1 MRPIRP
7 NPTNPTILTI
17 STISTIKTIKT
28 MKRTCLL
35 PLLAALAAAAAS
47 AHASSGQHYVGDAL
61 LVDLAA
67 EPIKDQRQ
75 SSTAPDLG
83 YAGCLT
89 EGYGDCAWFYD
100 PAHADA
106 TWKLFEEAGAH
117 VLKQWDS
124 VMTWQRG
131 LHESKAGNPNPKWCF
146 DFWKKHGVKV
156 LLTLEHHGVFEDAA
170 CTKTTDDLETVK
182 RTILDY
188 VRWIVKNGYQ
198 DVVGGFELGNEPY
211 WGSDPEGYAA
221 RWVAIVPEIRRI
233 FPEAKIGM
241 PLAEYRAGDPD
252 IAAVRARA
260 TGLEW
265 VQGGGEFSFS
275 KLNQWS
281 GRFIVAMK
289 PVLDDITHVIY
300 HFYGADRAYG
310 CSQSGFNRIHNFAKV
325 FPEIADKRVWIT
337 EWRERADE
345 DLRCH
350 QRFFSTL
357 WKGHY
362 MLGVLMQPE
371 IEGISLHNLATLA
384 GGLYVTTAK
393 GTWCVQRGP
402 DDREYPYVGDSKEP
416 VMEVGPAGP
425 VFRLYTEALLSHP
438 LVVEH
443 VVPGGKPG
451 EIVHGKGT
459 HGQWHGIWGGTMFY
473 ETGLRAQKAADAG
486 TPPDQWPAI
495 DSMWE
500 CVVALNAKRDSAALL
515 MVNTHPYEDVIP
527 VTVTNGTSFAGEA
540 VVRSASVEKANLFQ
554 CQVPGTPRLWSES
567 VSRENVDGK
576 TSFSVRLPPYSVQT
590 VVVGVKK

>member
-1 MRPIRP
+1 
-7 NPTNPTILTI
+7 
-17 STISTIKTIKT
+17 

-83 YAGCLT
+83 YAGALT

-156 LLTLEHHGVFEDAA
+156 LLTLEHRKVFEDAA

-221 RWVAIVPEIRRI
+221 RWVAIVPEIKKI

-241 PLAEYRAGDPD
+241 PLAEYRPNDPD

-260 TGLEW
+260 TGLDW

-310 CSQSGFNRIHNFAKV
+310 CSQSGYNRIHNFAKV

-371 IEGISLHNLATLA
+371 IDGISLHNLATLS
-384 GGLYVTTAK
+384 GGLYVTTDK
-393 GTWCVQRGP
+393 GTWCVQRGAN
-402 DDREYPYVGDSKEP
+402 DREYPYVGDSKDP

-425 VFRLYTEALLSHP
+425 VFRLFTEALMDHP
-438 LVVEH
+438 IVIEH
-443 VVPGGKPG
+443 VVPGGQPG

-459 HGQWHGIWGGTMFY
+459 HGQWHGIWGGTLFY
-473 ETGLRAQKAADAG
+473 ESGLRAQKAADAG

-495 DSMWE
+495 DSLWE
-500 CVVALNAKRDSAALL
+500 CVVALSANRDSAALL
-515 MVNTHPYEDVIP
+515 LVNSHPYEDEIP
-527 VTVTNGTSFAGEA
+527 VTLVNGTSFAGEA
-540 VVRSASVEKANLFQ
+540 VIRSASVEKAHLFE
-554 CQVPGTPRLWSES
+554 CQVPGTPHLWTES
-567 VSRENVDGK
+567 VTKENVAGK
-576 TSFSVRLPPYSVQT
+576 TSFTVRLPPYSIQT

>member
-1 MRPIRP
+1 MRLASA
-7 NPTNPTILTI
+7 T
-17 STISTIKTIKT
+17 
-28 MKRTCLL
+28 LL
-35 PLLAALAAAAAS
+35 AAALAAAAAS

-170 CTKTTDDLETVK
+170 CTRKTADLETVK

-221 RWVAIVPEIRRI
+221 RWIAIVPGIKEI
-233 FPEAKIGM
+233 FPEAKIGI
-241 PLAEYRAGDPD
+241 PLAEYRPNDPD

-275 KLNQWS
+275 RLNQWS

-371 IEGISLHNLATLA
+371 IEGISLHNLATLS

-451 EIVHGKGT
+451 EIVHGKGKS
-459 HGQWHGIWGGTMFY
+459 GQWHGIWGGTMFY

-495 DSMWE
+495 DSLWE

-554 CQVPGTPRLWSES
+554 CQVPGTPRLWTES

-576 TSFSVRLPPYSVQT
+576 TSFSVRLPPYSIQT

>member
-1 MRPIRP
+1 
-7 NPTNPTILTI
+7 
-17 STISTIKTIKT
+17 
-28 MKRTCLL
+28 MKRSALL
-35 PLLAALAAAAAS
+35 PLLAAVAAAS
-47 AHASSGQHYVGDAL
+47 APARAASAEPAAEPYGRHLVTNAL
-61 LVDLAA
+61 VVDLADA
-67 EPIKDQRQ
+67 PVKDQRQ

-83 YAGCLT
+83 YAGALT

-106 TWKLFEEAGAH
+106 TWKLFREAGAH

-124 VMTWQRG
+124 VMTWQKG

-156 LLTLEHHGVFEDAA
+156 LLTLEHHKVFEDAA
-170 CTKTTDDLETVK
+170 CTKKTDDLETVK

-188 VRWIVKNGYQ
+188 VRWIVDNGYQ

-221 RWVAIVPEIRRI
+221 RWVAIVPEIKRI

-260 TGLEW
+260 TGLDW

-310 CSQSGFNRIHNFAKV
+310 CSQSGYNRIHNFAKV

-371 IEGISLHNLATLA
+371 IDGISLHNLATLS
-384 GGLYVTTAK
+384 GGLYVTTDK
-393 GTWCVQRGP
+393 GTWCVQRGAN
-402 DDREYPYVGDSKEP
+402 DREYPYVGASKDP

-425 VFRLYTEALLSHP
+425 VFRLFTEALHFHP

-443 VVPGGKPG
+443 VVARRNRPRQGNARAVARHLGRHALLRIRPARAEGGRRRDAAGPVAGDRLPVGVRRRPEREPRLRGASPG
-451 EIVHGKGT
+451 
-459 HGQWHGIWGGTMFY
+459 QLAS
-473 ETGLRAQKAADAG
+473 LRG
-486 TPPDQWPAI
+486 
-495 DSMWE
+495 
-500 CVVALNAKRDSAALL
+500 RDSGDARERDVVRGRGGDPLGVRREGAPLRMPGSGHAAPLDRIG
-515 MVNTHPYEDVIP
+515 HEGERRGEDVVHRP
-527 VTVTNGTSFAGEA
+527 APAVQHPDGRRGSEELTTNS
-540 VVRSASVEKANLFQ
+540 
-554 CQVPGTPRLWSES
+554 
-567 VSRENVDGK
+567 
-576 TSFSVRLPPYSVQT
+576 
-590 VVVGVKK
+590 

>member
-1 MRPIRP
+1 
-7 NPTNPTILTI
+7 
-17 STISTIKTIKT
+17 
-28 MKRTCLL
+28 MKRIRLL
-35 PLLAALAAAAAS
+35 TLLAALAAAAAS

-170 CTKTTDDLETVK
+170 CTRKTADLETVK

-221 RWVAIVPEIRRI
+221 RWVAIVPEIKRI

-241 PLAEYRAGDPD
+241 PLAEYRPNDPD

-362 MLGVLMQPE
+362 RLGVLMQPE
-371 IEGISLHNLATLA
+371 IEGISLHNLATLS

-495 DSMWE
+495 DSLWE

-554 CQVPGTPRLWSES
+554 CQVPGTPRLWTES

-576 TSFSVRLPPYSVQT
+576 TSFSVRLPPYSIQT

>member
-1 MRPIRP
+1 
-7 NPTNPTILTI
+7 
-17 STISTIKTIKT
+17 
-28 MKRTCLL
+28 MKRSALL
-35 PLLAALAAAAAS
+35 PLLAAVAAAS
-47 AHASSGQHYVGDAL
+47 ASARADSAAPADPPYGKHFVTNAL
-61 LVDLAA
+61 VVDLAGA
-67 EPIKDQRQ
+67 PVKDQRQ

-83 YAGCLT
+83 YAGALT

-106 TWKLFEEAGAH
+106 TWKPFREAGAH

-170 CTKTTDDLETVK
+170 CTRKTADLETVK

-221 RWVAIVPEIRRI
+221 RWVAIVPEIKKI
-233 FPEAKIGM
+233 FPEAKIGI
-241 PLAEYRAGDPD
+241 PLAEYRPNDPD

-275 KLNQWS
+275 RLNQWS

-371 IEGISLHNLATLA
+371 IEGISLHNLATLS

-451 EIVHGKGT
+451 EIVHGKGKS
-459 HGQWHGIWGGTMFY
+459 GQWHGIWGGTMFY
-473 ETGLRAQKAADAG
+473 ETGLRAQKPSRRRASSSARSRARRATG
-486 TPPDQWPAI
+486 PNRFLARTSTGRRPSPSGCRRIA
-495 DSMWE
+495 SRRSSWE
-500 CVVALNAKRDSAALL
+500 GRRERTANNEELT
-515 MVNTHPYEDVIP
+515 VNNEQRT
-527 VTVTNGTSFAGEA
+527 TKG
-540 VVRSASVEKANLFQ
+540 
-554 CQVPGTPRLWSES
+554 
-567 VSRENVDGK
+567 
-576 TSFSVRLPPYSVQT
+576 
-590 VVVGVKK
+590 

>member
-1 MRPIRP
+1 
-7 NPTNPTILTI
+7 
-17 STISTIKTIKT
+17 
-28 MKRTCLL
+28 MKRIRLL
-35 PLLAALAAAAAS
+35 TLLAALAAAAAS

-156 LLTLEHHGVFEDAA
+156 LLTLEHRKVFEDAA

-221 RWVAIVPEIRRI
+221 RWVAIVPEIKKI

-275 KLNQWS
+275 RLNQWS

-310 CSQSGFNRIHNFAKV
+310 CSHSGFNRIHNFAKV

-371 IEGISLHNLATLA
+371 IEGISLHNLATLS

-554 CQVPGTPRLWSES
+554 CQVPGTPRLWTES

-576 TSFSVRLPPYSVQT
+576 TSFSVRLPPYNIQT
-590 VVVGVKK
+590 VVVGVKN

>member
-1 MRPIRP
+1 
-7 NPTNPTILTI
+7 
-17 STISTIKTIKT
+17 
-28 MKRTCLL
+28 MKLASATLL
-35 PLLAALAAAAAS
+35 AAALAAAAAS
-47 AHASSGQHYVGDAL
+47 AHASSGRHYVGDAL

-100 PAHADA
+100 PARADA
-106 TWKLFEEAGAH
+106 TWKLFEEAGAR

-156 LLTLEHHGVFEDAA
+156 LLTLEHRKVFEDAA

-221 RWVAIVPEIRRI
+221 RWVAIVPEIKKI

-241 PLAEYRAGDPD
+241 PLAEYRPNDPD

-275 KLNQWS
+275 RLNQWS

-451 EIVHGKGT
+451 EIVHGKGKS
-459 HGQWHGIWGGTMFY
+459 GQWHGIWGGTMFY

-495 DSMWE
+495 DSLWE

-515 MVNTHPYEDVIP
+515 MINTHPYEDVIP

-554 CQVPGTPRLWSES
+554 CQVPGTPRLWTES

-576 TSFSVRLPPYSVQT
+576 TSFSVRLPPYSIQT

>member
-1 MRPIRP
+1 
-7 NPTNPTILTI
+7 
-17 STISTIKTIKT
+17 
-28 MKRTCLL
+28 MKLASATLL
-35 PLLAALAAAAAS
+35 AAALAAAAAS
-47 AHASSGQHYVGDAL
+47 AHASSGRHYVGDAL

-100 PAHADA
+100 PARADA
-106 TWKLFEEAGAH
+106 TWKLFEEAGAR

-156 LLTLEHHGVFEDAA
+156 LLTLEHRKVFEDAA

-221 RWVAIVPEIRRI
+221 RWVAIVPEIKKI

-241 PLAEYRAGDPD
+241 PLAEYRPNDPD

-275 KLNQWS
+275 RLNQWS

-451 EIVHGKGT
+451 EIVHGKGKS
-459 HGQWHGIWGGTMFY
+459 GQWHGIWGGTMFY

-495 DSMWE
+495 DSLWE

-554 CQVPGTPRLWSES
+554 CQVPGTPRLWTES

-576 TSFSVRLPPYSVQT
+576 TSFSVRLPPYSIQT

>member
-1 MRPIRP
+1 
-7 NPTNPTILTI
+7 
-17 STISTIKTIKT
+17 

-83 YAGCLT
+83 YAGALT

-106 TWKLFEEAGAH
+106 TWKLFREAGAH

-124 VMTWQRG
+124 VMTWQKG

-156 LLTLEHHGVFEDAA
+156 LLTLEHRKVFEDAA

-221 RWVAIVPEIRRI
+221 RWVAIVPEIKKI

-241 PLAEYRAGDPD
+241 PLAEYRPNDPD

-260 TGLEW
+260 TGLDW

-310 CSQSGFNRIHNFAKV
+310 CSQSGYNRIHNFAKV

-371 IEGISLHNLATLA
+371 IDGISLHNLATLS
-384 GGLYVTTAK
+384 GGLYVTTDK
-393 GTWCVQRGP
+393 GTWCVQRGAN
-402 DDREYPYVGDSKEP
+402 DREYPYVGDSKDP

-425 VFRLYTEALLSHP
+425 VFRLFTEALMDHP
-438 LVVEH
+438 IVIEH
-443 VVPGGKPG
+443 VVPGGQPG

-459 HGQWHGIWGGTMFY
+459 HGQWHGIWGGTLFY
-473 ETGLRAQKAADAG
+473 ESGLRAQKAADAG

-495 DSMWE
+495 DSLWE
-500 CVVALNAKRDSAALL
+500 CVVALSANRDSAALL
-515 MVNTHPYEDVIP
+515 LVNSHPYEDEIP
-527 VTVTNGTSFAGEA
+527 VTLVNGTSFAGEA
-540 VVRSASVEKANLFQ
+540 VIRSASVEKAHLFE
-554 CQVPGTPRLWSES
+554 CQVPGTPHLWTES
-567 VSRENVDGK
+567 VTKENVAGK
-576 TSFSVRLPPYSVQT
+576 TSFTVRLPPYSIQT

>member
-1 MRPIRP
+1 M
-7 NPTNPTILTI
+7 NNKASLVV
-17 STISTIKTIKT
+17 
-28 MKRTCLL
+28 
-35 PLLAALAAAAAS
+35 AAFAAVMSAESIAAEP
-47 AHASSGQHYVGDAL
+47 VGRHFVDEAIV
-61 LVDLAA
+61 VDLAA
-67 EPIKDQRQ
+67 EPVKDQRK

-89 EGYGDCAWFYD
+89 EGYGDCAWFYN
-100 PAHADA
+100 PARDKT
-106 TWKLFEEAGAH
+106 TWKLFEESGAR
-117 VLKQWDS
+117 VLKQWNS
-124 VMTWQRG
+124 VMTWQLG
-131 LHESKAGNPNPKWCF
+131 LHESKWGNPNPKWCF

-156 LLTLEHHGVFEDAA
+156 LLTLEHHKVFQDSG

-188 VRWIVKNGYQ
+188 VRWIVKNGYK

-221 RWVAIVPEIRRI
+221 RWVAIVPEIKKI

-241 PLAEYRAGDPD
+241 PLAEYRPNDPD
-252 IAAVRARA
+252 IASVRARA

-281 GRFIVAMK
+281 GRFIIAMK
-289 PVLDDITHVIY
+289 PVLGDISHVIY
-300 HFYGADRAYG
+300 HFYGANRAYG

-371 IEGISLHNLATLA
+371 IDGISLHNLATLA

-393 GTWCVQRGP
+393 NATWCVQR
-402 DDREYPYVGDSKEP
+402 DENNREYPYVGNSSTP
-416 VMEVGPAGP
+416 VAEVGPAGP
-425 VFRLYTEALLSHP
+425 VFRLYTEALMSHP
-438 LVVEH
+438 LIIEH
-443 VVPGGKPG
+443 AVPTAEGT
-451 EIVHGKGT
+451 VAHGKGS
-459 HGQWHGIWGGTMFY
+459 HGQWHGIWGGTLFY
-473 ETGLRAQKAADAG
+473 ETGRRAQKAAESG
-486 TPPDQWPAI
+486 TPPDQWPEI
-495 DSMWE
+495 QSLWE
-500 CVVALNAKRDSAALL
+500 CVVALGANRDSVALL
-515 MVNTHPYEDVIP
+515 MVNTHPHEDVIP
-527 VTVTNGTSFAGEA
+527 VKLVNGKAFVGEA
-540 VVRSASVEKANLFQ
+540 VVKSASIEKARLFE
-554 CQVPGTPRLWSES
+554 CQVPGTPRLWTES
-567 VSRENVDGK
+567 VKKEKVEGK
-576 TSFSVRLPPYSVQT
+576 QSFTVKLPAYSIQT

>member
-1 MRPIRP
+1 
-7 NPTNPTILTI
+7 
-17 STISTIKTIKT
+17 

-35 PLLAALAAAAAS
+35 PLLAAVAAAS
-47 AHASSGQHYVGDAL
+47 APARAASAEP
-61 LVDLAA
+61 AA
-67 EPIKDQRQ
+67 EPYGRHLVTNALVIDMAGAPVKDQRQ

-83 YAGCLT
+83 YAGALT

-106 TWKLFEEAGAH
+106 TWKLFREAGAH

-124 VMTWQRG
+124 VMTWQKGR
-131 LHESKAGNPNPKWCF
+131 HESKAGNPNPKWCF

-156 LLTLEHHGVFEDAA
+156 LLTLEHHKVFEDAA
-170 CTKTTDDLETVK
+170 CTKKTDDLETVK

-188 VRWIVKNGYQ
+188 VRWIVDNGYQ

-221 RWVAIVPEIRRI
+221 RWVAIVPGIKRI

-310 CSQSGFNRIHNFAKV
+310 CSQSGYNRIHNFAKV

-371 IEGISLHNLATLA
+371 IDGISLHNLATLS
-384 GGLYVTTAK
+384 GGLYVTTDK
-393 GTWCVQRGP
+393 GTWCVQRGAN
-402 DDREYPYVGDSKEP
+402 DREYPYVGDSKDP

-425 VFRLYTEALLSHP
+425 VFRLFTEALMDHP
-438 LVVEH
+438 IVVEH
-443 VVPGGKPG
+443 VVPGGQPG

-459 HGQWHGIWGGTMFY
+459 HGQWHGIWGGTLFY

-495 DSMWE
+495 DSLWE
-500 CVVALNAKRDSAALL
+500 CVVALSANRDSAALL
-515 MVNTHPYEDVIP
+515 LVNSHPYEDEIP
-527 VTVTNGTSFAGEA
+527 VTLVNGASFAGEA
-540 VVRSASVEKANLFQ
+540 VIRSASVEKAHLFE
-554 CQVPGTPRLWSES
+554 CQVPGTPHLWTES
-567 VSRENVDGK
+567 VTKENVAGK
-576 TSFSVRLPPYSVQT
+576 TSFTVRLPPYSIQT
-590 VVVGVKK
+590 VVVGVKN

>member
-1 MRPIRP
+1 
-7 NPTNPTILTI
+7 
-17 STISTIKTIKT
+17 
-28 MKRTCLL
+28 MKRIRLL
-35 PLLAALAAAAAS
+35 TLLAALAAAAAS

-156 LLTLEHHGVFEDAA
+156 LLTLEHRKVFEDAA

-221 RWVAIVPEIRRI
+221 RWVAIVPEIKKI
-233 FPEAKIGM
+233 FPEAKIGI
-241 PLAEYRAGDPD
+241 PLAEYRPNDPD

-275 KLNQWS
+275 RLNQWS

-371 IEGISLHNLATLA
+371 IEGISLHNLATLS

-451 EIVHGKGT
+451 EIVHGKGKS
-459 HGQWHGIWGGTMFY
+459 GQWHGIWGGTMFY

-540 VVRSASVEKANLFQ
+540 VVRSASVEKARLFE
-554 CQVPGTPRLWSES
+554 CQVPGTPRLWTES

>member
-1 MRPIRP
+1 MKNTARLFGSAIAA
-7 NPTNPTILTI
+7 II
-17 STISTIKTIKT
+17 ASEAIAEST
-28 MKRTCLL
+28 
-35 PLLAALAAAAAS
+35 
-47 AHASSGQHYVGDAL
+47 VGRHFVDEAIV
-61 LVDLAA
+61 VDLAA
-67 EPIKDQRQ
+67 EPVKDQRK

-89 EGYGDCAWFYD
+89 EGYGDCAWFYN
-100 PAHADA
+100 PARDKT
-106 TWKLFEEAGAH
+106 TWKLFEESGAR

-131 LHESKAGNPNPKWCF
+131 RHESKWGNPNPKWCF

-156 LLTLEHHGVFEDAA
+156 LLTLEHHKVYEDSA
-170 CTKTTDDLETVK
+170 CTRKSDDLETVK

-188 VRWIVKNGYQ
+188 VRWIVKNGYK

-221 RWVAIVPEIRRI
+221 RWVAIVPEIKKI

-241 PLAEYRAGDPD
+241 PLAEYRPNDPD
-252 IAAVRARA
+252 IASVRARA

-281 GRFIVAMK
+281 GRFIIAMK
-289 PVLDDITHVIY
+289 PVLDDISHVIY

-371 IEGISLHNLATLA
+371 IDGISLHNLATLA

-393 GTWCVQRGP
+393 NATWCVQR
-402 DDREYPYVGDSKEP
+402 DANNREYPYVGNSSTP
-416 VMEVGPAGP
+416 VAEVGPAGP
-425 VFRLYTEALLSHP
+425 VFRLYTEALMSHP
-438 LVVEH
+438 LIIEH
-443 VVPGGKPG
+443 AVPTAEGT
-451 EIVHGKGT
+451 VAHGKGKS
-459 HGQWHGIWGGTMFY
+459 GQWHGIWGGTLFY
-473 ETGLRAQKAADAG
+473 ETGMRAQKAAESG
-486 TPPDQWPAI
+486 TPPDQWPEI
-495 DSMWE
+495 SSMWE
-500 CVVALNAKRDSAALL
+500 SVVALSAKRDSVALL
-515 MVNTHPYEDVIP
+515 MVNTHPHEDVIP
-527 VTVTNGTSFAGEA
+527 VKLVNGKAFVGEA
-540 VVRSASVEKANLFQ
+540 VITSASIEKARLFE
-554 CQVPGTPRLWSES
+554 CQVPGTPRLWTES
-567 VSRENVDGK
+567 VKKEKVEGK
-576 TSFSVRLPPYSVQT
+576 QSFTVKLPAYSIQT

>member
-1 MRPIRP
+1 M
-7 NPTNPTILTI
+7 TF
-17 STISTIKTIKT
+17 KTIPT
-28 MKRTCLL
+28 MNRTCLL
-35 PLLAALAAAAAS
+35 PLLAAIAASSASARAASAEPAAEPYGRHFVTNAIVIDLAAAP
-47 AHASSGQHYVGDAL
+47 V
-61 LVDLAA
+61 
-67 EPIKDQRQ
+67 KDQRQ

-83 YAGCLT
+83 YAGALT

-100 PAHADA
+100 PAHADT
-106 TWKLFEEAGAH
+106 TWKLFREAGAH

-124 VMTWQRG
+124 VMTWQKG

-156 LLTLEHHGVFEDAA
+156 LLTLEHHKVFEDAA
-170 CTKTTDDLETVK
+170 CTKKTDDLETVK

-188 VRWIVKNGYQ
+188 VRWIVDNGYQ

-221 RWVAIVPEIRRI
+221 RWVAIVPEIKRI

-371 IEGISLHNLATLA
+371 IDGISLHNLATLS
-384 GGLYVTTAK
+384 GGLYVTTDK
-393 GTWCVQRGP
+393 GTWCVQR
-402 DDREYPYVGDSKEP
+402 DANDREYPYVGASKDP

-425 VFRLYTEALLSHP
+425 VFRLFTEALHFHP

-443 VVPGGKPG
+443 VVPGGQPG

-459 HGQWHGIWGGTMFY
+459 HGQWHGIWGGTLFY

-486 TPPDQWPAI
+486 TPPDQWPEI
-495 DSMWE
+495 QSLWE
-500 CVVALNAKRDSAALL
+500 CVVALSANRDSAALL
-515 MVNTHPYEDVIP
+515 LVNTLPYEAVIP
-527 VTVTNGTSFAGEA
+527 VTLVNGTSFAGEA
-540 VVRSASVEKANLFQ
+540 VIRSASVEKAHLFE
-554 CQVPGTPRLWSES
+554 CQVPGTPHLWTES
-567 VSRENVDGK
+567 VTKENVSGK
-576 TSFSVRLPPYSVQT
+576 TSFTVRLPPYSIQT
-590 VVVGVKK
+590 VVVGVKN

>member
-1 MRPIRP
+1 
-7 NPTNPTILTI
+7 
-17 STISTIKTIKT
+17 

-83 YAGCLT
+83 YAGALT

-106 TWKLFEEAGAH
+106 TWKLFREAGAH

-124 VMTWQRG
+124 VMTWQKG

-156 LLTLEHHGVFEDAA
+156 LLTLEHRKVFEDAA

-221 RWVAIVPEIRRI
+221 RWVAIVPEIKKI

-241 PLAEYRAGDPD
+241 PLAEYRPNDPD

-260 TGLEW
+260 TGLDW

-310 CSQSGFNRIHNFAKV
+310 CSQSGYNRIHNFAKV

-371 IEGISLHNLATLA
+371 IDGISLHNLATLS
-384 GGLYVTTAK
+384 GGLYVTTDK
-393 GTWCVQRGP
+393 GTWCVQRGAN
-402 DDREYPYVGDSKEP
+402 DREYPYVGDSKDP

-425 VFRLYTEALLSHP
+425 VFRLFTEALMDHP
-438 LVVEH
+438 IVIEH
-443 VVPGGKPG
+443 VVPGGQPG

-459 HGQWHGIWGGTMFY
+459 HGQWHGIWGGTLFY
-473 ETGLRAQKAADAG
+473 ESGLRAQTAADAG

-495 DSMWE
+495 DSLWE
-500 CVVALNAKRDSAALL
+500 CVVALSANRDSAALL
-515 MVNTHPYEDVIP
+515 LVNSHPYEDEIP
-527 VTVTNGTSFAGEA
+527 VTLVNGTSFAGEA
-540 VVRSASVEKANLFQ
+540 VIRSASVEKAHLFE
-554 CQVPGTPRLWSES
+554 CQVPGTPHLWTES
-567 VSRENVDGK
+567 VTKENVAGK
-576 TSFSVRLPPYSVQT
+576 TSFTVRLPPYSIQT
-590 VVVGVKK
+590 VVVGVMK

>member
-1 MRPIRP
+1 
-7 NPTNPTILTI
+7 
-17 STISTIKTIKT
+17 

-106 TWKLFEEAGAH
+106 TWKLFEEAGAR

-170 CTKTTDDLETVK
+170 CTRKTADLETVK

-221 RWVAIVPEIRRI
+221 RWVAIVPEIKKI

-241 PLAEYRAGDPD
+241 PLAEYRPNDPD

-275 KLNQWS
+275 RLNQWS

-451 EIVHGKGT
+451 EIVHGKGKS
-459 HGQWHGIWGGTMFY
+459 GQWHGIWGGTMFY

-486 TPPDQWPAI
+486 TPPDQWPEI
-495 DSMWE
+495 DSLWE

-540 VVRSASVEKANLFQ
+540 VVRSASVEKEHLFQ
-554 CQVPGTPRLWSES
+554 CQVPGTPRLWTES

-576 TSFSVRLPPYSVQT
+576 TSFSVRLPPYSIQT
-590 VVVGVKK
+590 VVVGVKN

>member
-1 MRPIRP
+1 MKNTARLFGSAIAA
-7 NPTNPTILTI
+7 II
-17 STISTIKTIKT
+17 ASEAIAEST
-28 MKRTCLL
+28 
-35 PLLAALAAAAAS
+35 
-47 AHASSGQHYVGDAL
+47 VGRHFVDEAIV
-61 LVDLAA
+61 VDLAA
-67 EPIKDQRQ
+67 EPVKDQRK

-89 EGYGDCAWFYD
+89 EGYGDCAWFYN
-100 PAHADA
+100 PARDKT
-106 TWKLFEEAGAH
+106 TWKLFEESGAR

-131 LHESKAGNPNPKWCF
+131 LHESKWGNPNPKWCF

-156 LLTLEHHGVFEDAA
+156 LLTLEHHKVYEDSA
-170 CTKTTDDLETVK
+170 CTRKTDDLETVK

-188 VRWIVKNGYQ
+188 VRWIVKNGYK

-221 RWVAIVPEIRRI
+221 RWVAIVPEIKKI

-241 PLAEYRAGDPD
+241 PLAEYRPNDPD
-252 IAAVRARA
+252 IASVRARA

-281 GRFIVAMK
+281 GRFIIAMK
-289 PVLDDITHVIY
+289 PVLDDISHVIY

-371 IEGISLHNLATLA
+371 IDGISLHNLATLA

-393 GTWCVQRGP
+393 NATWCVQR
-402 DDREYPYVGDSKEP
+402 DANNREYPYVGKSSTP
-416 VMEVGPAGP
+416 VAEVGPAGP
-425 VFRLYTEALLSHP
+425 VFRLYTEALMSHP
-438 LVVEH
+438 LITEH
-443 VVPGGKPG
+443 AVPTAEGT
-451 EIVHGKGT
+451 VAHGKGS
-459 HGQWHGIWGGTMFY
+459 HGQWHGIWGGTLFY
-473 ETGLRAQKAADAG
+473 ETGLRAQKAAESG
-486 TPPDQWPAI
+486 TPPDQWPEI
-495 DSMWE
+495 QSLWE
-500 CVVALNAKRDSAALL
+500 CVVALSAKRDSVALL
-515 MVNTHPYEDVIP
+515 MVNTHPNEDVIP
-527 VTVTNGTSFAGEA
+527 VKLVNGKAFVGEA
-540 VVRSASVEKANLFQ
+540 VITSASIEKARLFE
-554 CQVPGTPRLWSES
+554 CQVPGTPRLWTES
-567 VSRENVDGK
+567 VKKEKVAGK
-576 TSFSVRLPPYSVQT
+576 QSFTVKLPAYSIQT

>member
-1 MRPIRP
+1 
-7 NPTNPTILTI
+7 
-17 STISTIKTIKT
+17 
-28 MKRTCLL
+28 MKRIRLL
-35 PLLAALAAAAAS
+35 TLLAALAAAAAS

-156 LLTLEHHGVFEDAA
+156 LLTLEHRKVFEDAA

-221 RWVAIVPEIRRI
+221 RWVAIVPEIKKI

-275 KLNQWS
+275 RLNQWS

-310 CSQSGFNRIHNFAKV
+310 CSHSGFNRIHNFAKV

-371 IEGISLHNLATLA
+371 IEGISLHNLATLS
-384 GGLYVTTAK
+384 GGLYVTTDK

-451 EIVHGKGT
+451 EIVHGKGK

-554 CQVPGTPRLWSES
+554 CQVPGTPRLWTES

-576 TSFSVRLPPYSVQT
+576 TSFSVRLPPYNIQT
-590 VVVGVKK
+590 VVVGVKN